1 MVIIIFPFHQYKYLF
16 CCVSIEVYDNKFFLM
31 KSCPIVFLTREDWI
45 FPASCL
51 ELIYKLCPLNVWHL
65 LRYVRPAVDT
75 SPRAAVTARHTTSS
89 AAKAVIGHSNPVPD
103 RKLKN
108 EPIPSNDSSYNRAGL
123 QRKHIIYASVTL
135 QSQRW
140 KFKSFPSYESQLFK
154 YIQYELLHQNTSFW
168 CVIHT
173 FIWKSRYYVFWWDLW
188 GDTLFLMCGGHVT
201 ISIISVSNI

>member
-1 MVIIIFPFHQYKYLF
+1 MKCTLVRSNYIGRNAILQSLVKISVF
-16 CCVSIEVYDNKFFLM
+16 CYEHLGYMITHFLM
-31 KSCPIVFLTREDWI
+31 KPCPIVFLTREDWI

-75 SPRAAVTARHTTSS
+75 SPSVAVTAGRTTSS

-103 RKLKN
+103 QTLWN

-135 QSQRW
+135 QSQQWR
-140 KFKSFPSYESQLFK
+140 FKRLSLISKL
-154 YIQYELLHQNTSFW
+154 
-168 CVIHT
+168 
-173 FIWKSRYYVFWWDLW
+173 
-188 GDTLFLMCGGHVT
+188 T
-201 ISIISVSNI
+201 ISVHLGWSTAPEYFF